1 MSAVIIPDS
10 MIDLTTMDSDSE
22 PPLKRRKVS
31 QPDTRIPP
39 QFSTYI
45 PLIKLSVPVEV
56 VDDEIQKSTSFD
68 NVSLPVSMRMVWH
81 GGSRI
86 ALDISLAKSR
96 NGKLYLSSETGA
108 KSLGVLEDC
117 AKVVST
123 WKSVD
128 KPGLPLCCHH
138 ATLEKNEEGLLL
150 QVEILWQDTVI
161 IRDRLDPI
169 MIEMLRR
176 YLSVEH
182 ELSSTVP
189 EAWQPR
195 EFYDHVH
202 VPTKNEESS
211 AHINIPSFDTALYP
225 FQRRTVRWMLAREGV
240 QTDSDGQVTS
250 LAKPDPTCLPRGFVA
265 TKSANGK
272 KCYVNPAL
280 GVAVSDL
287 EVLQRV
293 YGQVVGGLLSDEM
306 GLGKT
311 LGVVA
316 TACLNRRPDVT
327 PNQRRNKL
335 KKSGATLVITPS
347 TILEQW
353 RDEIQ
358 EHAPMLKLV
367 HYDGIKGAKRNLKET
382 VAQLAASD
390 IVLTT
395 YNVISRE
402 VHYVAEKPDRKMRSR
417 PRAEPLKSPLTEISW
432 WRVCLDE
439 AQMVES
445 GVSAAAT
452 VARLIPREIAWAVTG
467 TPLRKGHRDLFGL
480 MLFLRQ
486 EPWCHSTKLW
496 DHLISY
502 HRPMFRSLI
511 GEVAIRHTKDFVRE
525 DLRLPPQSRHTIT
538 LPFTA
543 IEQQHYEHLFGQM
556 CEEIEVDQAG
566 GPRHHE
572 WDPDNPV
579 RVEKMRVW
587 LNRLRQTCLH
597 PEVGARN
604 RKALGRHA
612 GPLRT
617 VQQVLDVMIEQNE
630 TSMRTEQRNLLM
642 SRIRRGQLQE
652 NAKSTDEALK
662 LWKTAYDDACR
673 IVDECRQQLTSEA
686 EAQKSLKEAKAKYED
701 ALGADEAEDDG
712 EDGDDST
719 LQAFRQRLRSALEV
733 KHICIFFI
741 ANSYFQLKS
750 DETTVT
756 PESEQFHALEKQE
769 TDAYD
774 QAKAVRGE
782 LLFDVLRKANKLIS
796 SVKSKA
802 DSDSLAYIPD
812 LKAPDDYTG
821 IESRKI
827 FDKFWDFVEDM
838 NKQGKAYAELR
849 QKMVDFLRKSL
860 IDEDEG
866 IELQGD
872 EYESSTKLQDEM
884 YSYMEALRA
893 YFADRSDAITGQENL
908 LIKQEMKQ
916 FLRSAR
922 EGEGPAPVLML
933 QLLAERAAVRIDPIK
948 RGSLR
953 GLVAEVRQLVTSLQW
968 QEAGGSA
975 RARAELVIANRI
987 LDQAQTLVSTQTKA
1001 LSALEQEVNA
1011 FRDTMNARLD
1021 YYRAL
1026 QKISDTV
1033 APYDEENIGNPLDER
1048 AFDQLRHSEETV
1060 SEKVASLVSKRRY
1073 LMHLKTESSSQ
1084 APRLCTICQCEFEVG
1099 TLTVCG
1105 HQFCKECIQLWW
1117 HEHRNCPICKK
1128 RLHLA
1133 DFHDISYKPAEMFVQ
1148 AETPS
1153 PGSAS
1158 PASCSDGSLS
1168 QSIYSDISTKTL
1180 NEIKN
1185 VELPGAS
1192 FGSKVDMLTRH
1203 ILWLREHDPGT
1214 KCIVFSQYR
1223 EFLDVLG
1230 RAFRQHQVSFSAFDD
1245 KNGIEKFKT
1254 DPAIE
1259 CFLLHAKAHSAGLN
1273 LVVASHVFLC
1283 EPLLATAVELQA
1295 IARVHRIG
1303 QHRTTT
1309 VWMYIIGG
1317 TVEES
1322 IYETSVT
1329 RRLAHIKSNVKG
1341 QSKPR
1346 ATSSRTSG
1354 TNTPNGTNLQ
1364 ENAIDLANSLEL
1376 QAADLNKLLTTGK
1389 TGGEHVDKADLWQ
1402 SLFGK
1407 VRKREPVM
1415 RIEDQPAGSELGKF
1429 LRAEAADARMAR
1441 A

>member
-1 MSAVIIPDS
+1 MALGDERPA
-10 MIDLTTMDSDSE
+10 
-22 PPLKRRKVS
+22 KRRKTS
-31 QPDTRIPP
+31 QPDLEVPP
-39 QFSTYI
+39 PFSTYI
-45 PLIKLSVPVEV
+45 PLARATVKIGQ
-56 VDDEIQKSTSFD
+56 VDDEVLRAKSSNDLRIPVSIKSISSAGDRMSLMVTLRKGRNVTLYLASDADTDHQRIIQDCGKVESTSKY
-68 NVSLPVSMRMVWH
+68 
-81 GGSRI
+81 I
-86 ALDISLAKSR
+86 
-96 NGKLYLSSETGA
+96 
-108 KSLGVLEDC
+108 
-117 AKVVST
+117 
-123 WKSVD
+123 D

-138 ATLEKNEEGLLL
+138 AMVEKTADDLLL
-150 QVEILWQDTVI
+150 HVQILWQDTVI
-161 IRDRLDPI
+161 IRDRIDSSLVGL
-169 MIEMLRR
+169 LRR
-176 YLSVEH
+176 YLNADNEH
-182 ELSSTVP
+182 PSPIP

-195 EFYDHVH
+195 EFYDNVH
-202 VPTKNEESS
+202 VPQKTEENS
-211 AHINIPSFDTALYP
+211 ANIRIQSFDTTLYP

-240 QTDSDGQVTS
+240 ATDTEGKVSGLEQ
-250 LAKPDPTCLPRGFVA
+250 PDASVLPRGFVA
-265 TKSANGK
+265 TNSADGNI
-272 KCYVNPAL
+272 CYVNPAL

-287 EVLQRV
+287 ATLQRV
-293 YGQVVGGLLSDEM
+293 YGEVVGGLLSDEM

-316 TACLNRRPDVT
+316 TACLHHRYDMDLEKPPFARRW
-327 PNQRRNKL
+327 R
-335 KKSGATLVITPS
+335 SGATLIITPS

-353 RDEIQ
+353 REEIQ
-358 EHAPMLKLV
+358 EHAPTLKLF
-367 HYDGIKGAKRNLKET
+367 HYDGMRGTKRNLKET
-382 VAQLAASD
+382 IAQLATSD

-402 VHYVAEKPDRKMRSR
+402 VHYVAEKPDRGLRDR
-417 PRAEPLKSPLTEISW
+417 PRAEPPKSPLTEISW

-486 EPWCHSTKLW
+486 EPWCHSIKLW
-496 DHLISY
+496 DTLISY

-511 GEVAIRHTKDFVRE
+511 GEVAIRHSKDFVRE

-543 IEQQHYEHLFGQM
+543 IEQQHYEHMFNQM
-556 CEEIEVDQAG
+556 REEIEVDHTG
-566 GPRHHE
+566 GPRHGE
-572 WDPDNPV
+572 WDPDDPATI
-579 RVEKMRVW
+579 EKMRTW

-604 RKALGRHA
+604 RRALGRHA

-630 TSMRTEQRNLLM
+630 SGIRTEQRNLLTF
-642 SRIRRGQLQE
+642 RIRRGQLQE
-652 NAKSTDEALK
+652 NAKNTAEALT
-662 LWKTAYDDACR
+662 LWKKAYDDSCQ
-673 IVDECRQQLTSEA
+673 IVEECREQLNSEMA
-686 EAQKSLKEAKAKYED
+686 AQKALKDEKSKQEEAKK
-701 ALGADEAEDDG
+701 EDDADSDE
-712 EDGDDST
+712 EDEDDADTS
-719 LQAFRQRLRSALEV
+719 LQTFRQRLRSALEV
-733 KHICIFFI
+733 KHICVFFM
-741 ANSYFQLKS
+741 ANAYFQLKS
-750 DETTVT
+750 DETKVM

-774 QAKAVRGE
+774 EAKAIRGE
-782 LLFDVLRKANKLIS
+782 LLSEVLRKANKLIN
-796 SVKSKA
+796 SVKTKA
-802 DSDSLAYIPD
+802 DSQTLATIPD

-827 FDKFWDFVEDM
+827 FDKLWDFCDEM
-838 NKQGKAYAELR
+838 NHQGRAYADLR
-849 QKMVDFLRKSL
+849 QNMLEFLRKSL

-866 IELQGD
+866 VELQGD

-884 YSYMEALRA
+884 YAYMEALRA

-908 LIKQEMKQ
+908 LIKQETKQ
-916 FLRSAR
+916 FLRSAK
-922 EGEGPAPVLML
+922 EGEGPAPELML
-933 QLLAERAAVRIDPIK
+933 KLLAERNAVRIDPIK

-953 GLVAEVRQLVTSLQW
+953 GIVAEVRQLVTSLQW
-968 QEAGGSA
+968 QEAGGST

-987 LDQAQTLVSTQTKA
+987 LEQAQKLVSAQHKT
-1001 LSALEQEVNA
+1001 LPGLEQEVNL
-1011 FRDTMNARLD
+1011 FRDTMNSRLD

-1033 APYDEENIGNPLDER
+1033 APYDEENIGNPLDEGQFQR
-1048 AFDQLRHSEETV
+1048 LKDSESRV
-1060 SEKVASLVSKRRY
+1060 SEKAASLISKRRY
-1073 LMHLKTESSSQ
+1073 LMHLKNESSSQ
-1084 APRLCTICQCEFEVG
+1084 TPRICTICQCEFEVG

-1105 HQFCKECIQLWW
+1105 HQFCKDCIQLWW
-1117 HEHRNCPICKK
+1117 HEHRNCPVCKR
-1128 RLHLA
+1128 RLHLN
-1133 DFHDISYKPAEMFVQ
+1133 DFHDITYKPAEMLVQ
-1148 AETPS
+1148 AETPP
-1153 PGSAS
+1153 PGSTS
-1158 PASCSDGSLS
+1158 PASSSETSLS

-1203 ILWLREHDPGT
+1203 ILWLRDHDPGT
-1214 KCIVFSQYR
+1214 KSIVFSQYR

-1230 RAFRQHQVSFSAFDD
+1230 RAFKQHRVSFSAFDE
-1245 KNGIEKFKT
+1245 KNGIERFKT

-1303 QHRTTT
+1303 QHRATT

-1341 QSKPR
+1341 KSKST
-1346 ATSSRTSG
+1346 ATSSRASG
-1354 TNTPNGTNLQ
+1354 TTTPNGTNLQ
-1364 ENAIDLANSLEL
+1364 ENAIDIANSLEL
-1376 QAADLNKLLTTGK
+1376 QAADLSKLLTTGK
-1389 TGGEHVDKADLWQ
+1389 TGGEYVDKADLWQ

-1407 VRKREPVM
+1407 ARKREAVL
-1415 RIEDQPAGSELGKF
+1415 RIEDQPASGELGRF
-1429 LRAEAADARMAR
+1429 LRAEAADSRTSGI
-1441 A
+1441 

>member
-1 MSAVIIPDS
+1 MSFFATPDS
-10 MIDLTTMDSDSE
+10 MTDLTAMDSDSE
-22 PPLKRRKVS
+22 PPLKRRRVS
-31 QPDTRIPP
+31 KPDAQLPS
-39 QFSTYI
+39 QFTTYI
-45 PLIKLSVPVEV
+45 PLVKVSVQAEDVDEEMKKLMAY
-56 VDDEIQKSTSFD
+56 D
-68 NVSLPVSMRMVWH
+68 NVTLPVGIKTVFE
-81 GGSRI
+81 GESRT
-86 ALDISLAKSR
+86 LVQISLNKNR
-96 NGKLYLSSETGA
+96 NAQLYLSSRVVPH
-108 KSLGVLEDC
+108 SLRAIEDC

-123 WKSVD
+123 WKSLD

-138 ATLEKNEEGLLL
+138 ATLEKNDKGLFLHI
-150 QVEILWQDTVI
+150 EILWQDTVM
-161 IRDRLDPI
+161 IRDKLDAVLI
-169 MIEMLRR
+169 KMLRR
-176 YLSVEH
+176 YLTVEH
-182 ELSSTVP
+182 EASSTTP

-195 EFYDHVH
+195 EFYDNVH
-202 VPTKNEESS
+202 VPAKSEENS
-211 AHINIPSFDTALYP
+211 ADISVPLFDTALYP

-240 QTDSDGQVTS
+240 QTDVDGQVTS
-250 LAKPDPTCLPRGFVA
+250 LAKPDPSMLPRGFVA
-265 TKSANGK
+265 TRNADGEI
-272 KCYVNPAL
+272 CYVNSAL

-316 TACLNRRPDVT
+316 TACLNRRPDVD
-327 PNQRRNKL
+327 PNQHRSKL
-335 KKSGATLVITPS
+335 RKSGATLIITPS

-358 EHAPMLKLV
+358 EHAPMLKLY
-367 HYDGIKGAKRNLKET
+367 HYDGVKGAKRNLKET
-382 VAQLAASD
+382 VARLAESD

-395 YNVISRE
+395 YNVIARE
-402 VHYVAEKPDRKMRSR
+402 VHYVAEKPDREMRSR
-417 PRAEPLKSPLTEISW
+417 PRADPARSPLTEISW

-496 DHLISY
+496 DYLISY

-511 GEVAIRHTKDFVRE
+511 GELAIRHSKDFVRE

-543 IEQQHYEHLFGQM
+543 IEQQHYEHLFSQM
-556 CEEIEVDQAG
+556 CEELEVDQAG
-566 GPRHHE
+566 GPLHHE
-572 WDPDNPV
+572 WDPDDPTT
-579 RVEKMRVW
+579 VEKMRTW

-604 RKALGRHA
+604 RKALGRHT

-630 TSMRTEQRNLLM
+630 SSMRTEQRNLLM

-652 NAKSTDEALK
+652 NARNTEEALK
-662 LWKTAYDDACR
+662 LWTAAYDDACR
-673 IVDECRQQLTSEA
+673 VVEECRQQLTSEA
-686 EAQKSLKEAKAKYED
+686 EVQKSLKEAKAKHGD
-701 ALGADEAEDDG
+701 ATGANETEDDE
-712 EDGDDST
+712 EDGDDSS
-719 LQAFRQRLRSALEV
+719 LQAFRQRLRSALEI
-733 KHICIFFI
+733 KHICVFFM
-741 ANSYFQLKS
+741 ANAYFQLKS
-750 DETTVT
+750 DETQVS
-756 PESEQFHALEKQE
+756 PESEEFHALEKQE

-782 LLFDVLRKANKLIS
+782 LLSDVLRKANKLIS

-802 DSDSLAYIPD
+802 DSNSLADIPD

-827 FDKFWDFVEDM
+827 FDKLWEFAEDM
-838 NKQGKAYAELR
+838 NKQGRAYSDLR

-866 IELQGD
+866 VELQGD

-916 FLRSAR
+916 FLRSAK
-922 EGEGPAPVLML
+922 EGEGPAPELML
-933 QLLAERAAVRIDPIK
+933 NLLADRAAVRIDPIK

-987 LDQAQTLVSTQTKA
+987 LDQAQKLVSTQTKA

-1033 APYDEENIGNPLDER
+1033 APYDEEKIGNPLDER
-1048 AFDQLRHSEETV
+1048 AFHQLRDGEGRM
-1060 SEKVASLVSKRRY
+1060 SEKVASLMSKRRY

-1117 HEHRNCPICKK
+1117 HEHRNCPICKR

-1148 AETPS
+1148 AETPP
-1153 PGSAS
+1153 PGSTS
-1158 PASCSDGSLS
+1158 PASSSDGSLS

-1230 RAFRQHQVSFSAFDD
+1230 RAFKQHQVSFSAFDD

-1303 QHRTTT
+1303 QHCATT

-1329 RRLAHIKSNVKG
+1329 RRLAHIKSNVK
-1341 QSKPR
+1341 SKERSR

-1354 TNTPNGTNLQ
+1354 TTTPNGRNLQ

-1376 QAADLNKLLTTGK
+1376 QAADLSKLLTTGK
-1389 TGGEHVDKADLWQ
+1389 TGGEHVDQADLWQ

-1407 VRKREPVM
+1407 VRKPEAVM
-1415 RIEDQPAGSELGKF
+1415 RIEDRPAGGDLGKF
-1429 LRAEAADARMAR
+1429 LRAEAADARMTR
-1441 A
+1441 L